1 LGVIKPRNNGVV
13 PKDKM
18 LFLQAEVQK
27 RSLKYAQALNL
38 VLKFVLLFAATFCIV
53 FCVQEDRRHTDLDN

>member
-1 LGVIKPRNNGVV
+1 VIEPRNNRVV
-13 PKDKM
+13 PKDQM

-38 VLKFVLLFAATFCIV
+38 VLKFILEFAATFCVV
-53 FCVQEDRRHTDLDN
+53 FWVKEDSSDTYLNN